1 MQNENMTEIKA
12 PEKKRSRREWVKT
25 AAIIFLAV
33 LLVLTFFS
41 QTIMNWSLPEVSGE
55 YAGWGEINTSIR
67 GSGTVE
73 ANMAYN
79 IKIDS
84 TREIK
89 SVLVKKGDHIEAG
102 QAIFTLDEADSEEL
116 KAAKE
121 QLENLQ
127 YDYSAKLIQTL
138 PADYAQTNKEIA
150 NMREDLEK
158 AKQEKASIK
167 TNEDALRSAKAA
179 VASAQRTVDDLTEQI
194 ADLEG
199 QIAELESGAAS
210 GNSGTANYLD
220 ALNKA
225 KAELTAARTELEI
238 ANSNYQ
244 IAQLE
249 NKTPPEDSREIAR
262 LEALISAIDSEI
274 ALLNKERDGLTDD
287 VEIARIDALINDKNA
302 ERQTAVDALKP
313 LQDREDDR
321 QKKIDDAAKAVND
334 AQIKVSRCEQAVY
347 TAQSNFD
354 KAVSS
359 VASSLKP
366 QLDTAKFNLKAANLN
381 LKAAQDTQAEAES
394 MVTVTV
400 EQAEENI
407 KNLQRQ
413 LESAIIALQSQQK
426 TDGVTSKLNN
436 LDLERARKA
445 IAEQQKTV
453 DALSGKGEGSEVV
466 SKYAGTVT
474 AINFI
479 AGDTAPAGEALAE
492 IDVDGKGYT
501 LKIPVSNEKSQQV
514 KVGDK
519 ASVSDYWWGDL
530 DIVLAA
536 IRSDTSNP
544 GKGKILEFDVTGS
557 AEVGQ
562 TLNISV
568 GNKKT
573 SYELVV
579 PNSAVREDSNGTFI
593 LIAKAKSTPLGNRYI
608 ATRVDVKVIAK
619 DNYKTAI
626 DTGSSYGYDYVITTA
641 TKPVEAGSQVRLVE
655 NG

>member
-1 MQNENMTEIKA
+1 MTEIKA

-102 QAIFTLDEADSEEL
+102 QAIFMLDEADSEEL

-210 GNSGTANYLD
+210 GNTAVSTLIANLT
-220 ALNKA
+220 KA
-225 KAELTAARTELEI
+225 KEDLSAAQTQLEI
-238 ANSNYQ
+238 ANSEVERLESQNSTLKSLKR
-244 IAQLE
+244 QLE
-249 NKTPPEDSREIAR
+249 ETERELNYLKEDWDALVAAGASEEEITSAKRAYERKNDELENLQADYNASLGIYSDLNAQENALNTAIAGKNEANRQVSLCEQEIASIQ
-262 LEALISAIDSEI
+262 E
-274 ALLNKERDGLTDD
+274 
-287 VEIARIDALINDKNA
+287 
-302 ERQTAVDALKP
+302 
-313 LQDREDDR
+313 
-321 QKKIDDAAKAVND
+321 KIDK
-334 AQIKVSRCEQAVY
+334 E
-347 TAQSNFD
+347 TT
-354 KAVSS
+354 
-359 VASSLKP
+359 SLTYGLRS

-466 SKYAGTVT
+466 SKYSGTVT

-479 AGDTAPAGEALAE
+479 AGDKAPAGEALAE